1 MRLLSNHIRVL
12 YVLFSML
19 FWFKN
24 TSAQKSITKNNSN
37 LVYVDRQ
44 GILRW
49 TKNNTEASFFGVNY
63 TTPFAY
69 AYRAHK
75 ALNADLE
82 KAIQQDVYHLARLG
96 LDAFRVHVW
105 DTEISDTVGNLLE
118 NDHLRL
124 FDFLLAELKKRNIKI
139 IITPIAFWNNGYPE
153 RDEATPGF
161 ARKYGKGRST
171 SNDTAIVAPGK
182 LPASILQTCKSIH

>member
-49 TKNNTEASFFGVNY
+49 TKNNTEASFFVVNY

-82 KAIQQDVYHLARLG
+82 KAI
-96 LDAFRVHVW
+96 
-105 DTEISDTVGNLLE
+105 
-118 NDHLRL
+118 
-124 FDFLLAELKKRNIKI
+124 
-139 IITPIAFWNNGYPE
+139 
-153 RDEATPGF
+153 
-161 ARKYGKGRST
+161 
-171 SNDTAIVAPGK
+171 
-182 LPASILQTCKSIH
+182 